1 MGRPRGGLR
10 EFVKRVRAAAE
21 PGASVGFALGATF
34 FGPKDSLPRQLK
46 AMPHFAG
53 DLLAPAMSHGDLLV
67 HIAGDRAAAIRRT
80 VEGIRSTASPHGN
93 VRWHIDGSR
102 PANRVEG
109 GKGLTRNPFHFTEG
123 FG

>member
-1 MGRPRGGLR
+1 
-10 EFVKRVRAAAE
+10 
-21 PGASVGFALGATF
+21 
-34 FGPKDSLPRQLK
+34 
-46 AMPHFAG
+46 
-53 DLLAPAMSHGDLLV
+53 
-67 HIAGDRAAAIRRT
+67 RT

-123 FG
+123 FGNPGTERETLDRALITADQDEPQWAVGGSYQVV